1 MKRNFLLFILALALC
16 AVLPGFAGAQ
26 VIDMEDAHLKFNYP
40 DSWLV
45 VSPQLAQVYDPLL
58 AQAGIDGY
66 ALSEELEKLG
76 VLSRAYSESFTQY
89 MSVMTRTDDLAQ
101 DIYDIDGMTEEQKR
115 TLRRRAENNQL
126 WETTGYRAQDVEW
139 HKENGAYWLYI
150 HYIKTYADAQ
160 VGRGVRYITVRNGM
174 YVMLDWQLDEGRFTN
189 RDLSRFRERIHDLAI
204 EEIADAPMR
213 STRIE
218 AQIPAETTTSELI
231 IEGSSTP
238 GATIVA
244 EAPGA
249 NGEMELL
256 SVIQAGSSGKFSML
270 VPLEE
275 EGHYDIVLTA
285 GADGM
290 IDSSVSGSVTYSA
303 KTLPVSLSGIEDGG
317 VHTVTEDET
326 KLTGQSLAGVQMQ
339 LVTPYGVSKKRA
351 GGDGT
356 FSFELTTKEE
366 GEYRYTLI
374 LDKEGYDQ
382 RRFPFT
388 LVRVMTDDQER
399 VAIRKQAEKI
409 SYKQL
414 QKNLDENQGKVM
426 NLYGPVT
433 QVSAGSGGT
442 TFVRMQFNKAADG
455 TWYNPVVIV
464 APEDMGAKVGDM
476 ITAVVT
482 VAGVFEEQDASGEPL
497 MIPRFELVFVD
508 KVE

>member
-1 MKRNFLLFILALALC
+1 MKRIFALGLLTLLLLGGGALA
-16 AVLPGFAGAQ
+16 Q
-26 VIDMEDAHLKFNYP
+26 TIHMEDAHLKFDYP

-45 VSPQLAQVYDPLL
+45 VSPQLAVMYDPLL
-58 AQAGIDGY
+58 KQGGIDGY

-76 VLSRAYSESFTQY
+76 VHSRAYSGDFTQY
-89 MSVMTRTDDLAQ
+89 MSVMTRTDELAQ
-101 DIYDIDGMTEEQKR
+101 DIYDIAEVTEEQRR
-115 TLRRRAENNQL
+115 TLRRRAENNQI

-139 HKENGAYWLYI
+139 HKERGEYWLYI
-150 HYIKTYADAQ
+150 HYIKTYADKQ
-160 VGRGVRYITVRNGM
+160 TGRGLRYITVKNGR

-189 RDLSRFRERIHDLAI
+189 RDLSRFRERIHDLTI
-204 EEIADAPMR
+204 EEITNAPMR
-213 STRIE
+213 SARIE
-218 AQIPAETTTSELI
+218 AQIPAETTTSELVV
-231 IEGSSTP
+231 EGSATP
-238 GATIVA
+238 NATIVA
-244 EAPGA
+244 ETPGA
-249 NGEMELL
+249 NGDMQLL
-256 SVIQAGSSGKFSML
+256 SVIQTGSNGKFSML
-270 VPLEE
+270 IPLEE
-275 EGHYDIVLTA
+275 EGEFDLVLTA
-285 GADGM
+285 SADGM
-290 IDSSVSGSVTYSA
+290 LDSSVSGHVAYSA

-317 VHTVTEDET
+317 VHTVTQDET
-326 KLTGQSLAGVQMQ
+326 KLSGQTLAGVQMQ
-339 LVTPYGVSKKRA
+339 MVTPYGVSKKRS
-351 GGDGT
+351 GSDGT

-374 LDKEGYDQ
+374 LSKDGYDQ

-399 VAIRKQAEKI
+399 AAIRKTAEKI

-414 QKNLDENQGKVM
+414 QKDLDENRGKVM
-426 NLYGPVT
+426 SLYGPVT

-464 APEDMGAKVGDM
+464 APQDMGAKVGDM

-482 VAGVFEEQDASGEPL
+482 VAGVFEEQDSSGEPL

>member
-1 MKRNFLLFILALALC
+1 MKRIFSSWILIVLLFAAPAC
-16 AVLPGFAGAQ
+16 AQ
-26 VIDMEDAHLKFNYP
+26 TIDMEDAHLRFDYP

-45 VSPQLAQVYDPLL
+45 LSPQLAAVYDPLL
-58 AQAGIDGY
+58 AREGIDGD
-66 ALSEELEKLG
+66 ALSQELEERG
-76 VLSRAYSESFTQY
+76 IHSRAYSEDFAQH
-89 MSVMTRTDDLAQ
+89 MSVQTRTDELAQ
-101 DIYDIDGMTEEQKR
+101 DIFDMAQATDEQRK

-139 HKENGAYWLYI
+139 HKERGEYWLYI
-150 HYIKTYADAQ
+150 HYVKTHADKQ
-160 VGRGVRYITVRNGM
+160 TGRGVRYITVKNGM
-174 YVMLDWQLDEGRFTN
+174 YVMLDWQMDEGRFTN
-189 RDLSRFRERIHDLAI
+189 RDLSSFRGRIHDLTI
-204 EEIADAPMR
+204 EEIADRPMR

-218 AQIPAETTTSELI
+218 AQIPAETPTSELVV
-231 IEGSSTP
+231 EGTATP
-238 GATIVA
+238 NATIVA
-244 EAPGA
+244 ETPGA

-256 SVIQAGSSGKFSML
+256 SVVQAGTSGKFSML
-270 VPLEE
+270 IPLEE
-275 EGHYDIVLTA
+275 EGELDIVLTA
-285 GADGM
+285 SMDGM
-290 IDSSVSGSVTYSA
+290 LESSVGGHVAYSA
-303 KTLPVSLSGIEDGG
+303 KTLPVSLDGIEDGG
-317 VHTVTEDET
+317 VHTVTQDET
-326 KLTGQSLAGVQMQ
+326 KLTGKTLAGVQMQ

-351 GGDGT
+351 GNDGA
-356 FSFELTTKEE
+356 FSFELTTKDE

-374 LDKEGYDQ
+374 LDKSGYDQ

-388 LVRVMTDDQER
+388 LVRVITDDQER
-399 VAIRKQAEKI
+399 AAIRKTAEKI

-414 QKNLDENQGKVM
+414 QRDLDENRGKVM

-464 APEDMGAKVGDM
+464 APQDMGAKVGDM

-482 VAGVFEEQDASGEPL
+482 VAGVFEEQDRDGEPL